1 MKMNGLPKFKS
12 IHTSIAIAF
21 SSLIICAVLAM
32 SFNSF
37 LLSSEAVKRNSY
49 EHTGQLVEQ
58 VNANV
63 ETYVGNMESIA
74 ELALADEKLR
84 TLMRLHDADSPEGLA
99 LTAEVS
105 AFFGSIV
112 RSREDIASILFI
124 GSNGSLVSN
133 REEGA
138 LKPYHELMNQDW
150 YTAAKKAGGESVIS
164 SSRIQHLFED
174 EYRWVVSI
182 SREAERGTDGSG
194 GVLLV
199 DLNYNVINDL
209 CKQIHMGNRG
219 YVFLLDPTGDPIYH
233 PQQQLIY
240 SGLKS
245 ERFDDIL
252 QAEDGS
258 FEADSDGAA
267 KLYTVRTSEFGW
279 KVIGVNYPEELVGD
293 KKEIA
298 LSALRWGLICLVFGL
313 ALSLWLSHKLTKP
326 VKKLDV
332 QMKKVE
338 RGDFAVR
345 AEIESP
351 NEIGKLAR
359 TFNLMTG
366 KIKDLMEQVMREQED
381 KRISELK
388 ALQAQIHPHFLYN
401 TLDSI
406 IWMAEMDKRDDV
418 IRMTSALS
426 KLLRSSIS
434 KGEELVPLRQE
445 LAHAEHYLVIQS
457 MRYRGKFAYSIE
469 VEEGLLDQYVLKVL
483 LQPLVENA
491 IYHGIKNKADQGRI
505 VIRGTACQDGLCLQ
519 VEDDGVGADAE
530 KVKERLARGRLY
542 SGKSGSDGGGSGPS
556 GSCGLGL
563 DNVDHRIR
571 LNYGE
576 PYGLH
581 FESERDEGTTVT
593 LRLPLLR
600 ESVGSSPDREGEG

>member
-1 MKMNGLPKFKS
+1 MKVNVLPKFKS

-37 LLSSEAVKRNSY
+37 LLSSDAVRRNSY

-63 ETYVGNMESIA
+63 ETYIGNMESIA
-74 ELALADEKLR
+74 ELALSDKKLR
-84 TLMRLHDADSPEGLA
+84 TLMRLHDADSPDGLA
-99 LTAEVS
+99 LAAEVR

-112 RSREDIASILFI
+112 KSRDDIASILFI
-124 GSNGSLVSN
+124 GSNGALVSD
-133 REEGA
+133 REAGRM
-138 LKPYHELMNQDW
+138 KPYHELMNQDW
-150 YTAAKKAGGESVIS
+150 YKAAKDAEGESVIS

-182 SREAERGTDGSG
+182 SREAGRGADGSG

-245 ERFDDIL
+245 ERFEDIL
-252 QAEDGS
+252 AAEDGS
-258 FEADSDGAA
+258 FEAVSDGTT
-267 KLYTVRTSEFGW
+267 KLYTVRASDFGW
-279 KVIGVNYPEELVGD
+279 KVIGVNYSEELVGD

-298 LSALRWGLICLVFGL
+298 FSALRWGLICLVFGL
-313 ALSLWLSHKLTKP
+313 ALSLWLSHTLTKP
-326 VKKLDV
+326 IKKLDV

-338 RGDFAVR
+338 RGDFGVR

-366 KIKDLMEQVMREQED
+366 KIKDLMDQVMREQEE

-457 MRYRGKFAYSIE
+457 MRYRNKFSYTIE
-469 VEEGLLDQYVLKVL
+469 VEEELLDCYVLKVL

-505 VIRGTACQDGLCLQ
+505 VIRGTACEEGLCLL
-519 VEDDGVGADAE
+519 VEDDGVGADPE
-530 KVKERLARGRLY
+530 KINERLARGRY
-542 SGKSGSDGGGSGPS
+542 DSGGSGSEGGGAGPS
-556 GSCGLGL
+556 GSGGLGL
-563 DNVDHRIR
+563 DNVNHRIR
-571 LNYGE
+571 LNYGDG
-576 PYGLH
+576 YGLR
-581 FESERDEGTTVT
+581 FDSERDEGTTVT

-600 ESVGSSPDREGEG
+600 EMSGNQADKEG